1 MSAGTGRTLH
11 IFPMQ
16 QKWDGD
22 HVEVITLWTGEHL
35 SDGYHRQLNTNGQVT
50 KVDRDKCFT
59 LICEPDFRMR
69 YEDIIVYM
77 DSLVVNLLPTHPA
90 VQGFLNS

>member
-1 MSAGTGRTLH
+1 MSAGAGRTLH

-35 SDGYHRQLNTNGQVT
+35 SDGYHRQLNTNGH
-50 KVDRDKCFT
+50 DK
-59 LICEPDFRMR
+59 
-69 YEDIIVYM
+69 
-77 DSLVVNLLPTHPA
+77 
-90 VQGFLNS
+90 G